1 MINFCHIVPTKLL
14 SEFTPYNG
22 AHLLLAHLVESDREY
37 QSFYN
42 SLYDGKERIMDN
54 SAFEMYKAGLPMY
67 DSTKLVTLAKTC
79 RADYVVMSDYPKEDG
94 LKTIKAA
101 KELAFRI
108 KDAGMKTFFCPQ
120 SEKGDID
127 DLMLSIEW
135 ALDSNIVD
143 RIGIS
148 ILNCPIALGIEET
161 KHGEE
166 HTRKDWFKLQRFMS
180 RWAIFREMEKRH
192 LLSDWE
198 KAHKK
203 FHCLGMTDG
212 PREIELLAPYK
223 EFIATWDSSAA
234 VWAGLHFI
242 DFDKSPTGLIEG
254 KFEKEVD
261 FSWDEEYD
269 SDHVSSIRHNIQYI
283 NRLCKS

>member
-1 MINFCHIVPTKLL
+1 MIKFCHIVPTKLL

-42 SLYDGKERIMDN
+42 GLYDGKERIMDN
-54 SAFEMYKAGLPMY
+54 SAFEMYKAGKPMY
-67 DSTKLVTLAKTC
+67 DSKALVGLAKNC

-101 KELAFRI
+101 QQMAMRI

-120 SEKGDID
+120 SIKGDID

-135 ALDSNIVD
+135 AINDPMID

-180 RWAIFREMEKRH
+180 RWAIFKEMQKRN
-192 LLSDWE
+192 LLNDYHNVYE
-198 KAHKK
+198 R

-212 PREIELLAPYK
+212 PREIELLEPFK
-223 EFIATWDSSAA
+223 DFIATWDSSAA
-234 VWAGLHFI
+234 VWAGLHGI
-242 DFDKSPTGLIEG
+242 EFDRSPTGLMEG

-261 FSWDEEYD
+261 FSWDEGYD
-269 SDHVSSIRHNIQYI
+269 ALHVSSIRHNIQYI
-283 NRLCKS
+283 NRLCSA